1 MVRFL
6 GVERKS
12 GTYEGRAYDNFV
24 PHFVTDERSGSWVA
38 GDLSFSLKVKAAV
51 WEEVFDRSLKPGMLC
66 DIQYN
71 RYGQVMS
78 IKSVKDPD
86 TVMRK

>member
-38 GDLSFSLKVKAAV
+38 GDLSFLSRLRLLFGK
-51 WEEVFDRSLKPGMLC
+51 RSLIDLSSLECCVISSITGMVRSCRSSL
-66 DIQYN
+66 
-71 RYGQVMS
+71 
-78 IKSVKDPD
+78 
-86 TVMRK
+86 